1 MPNILTNNS
10 DWHSELLKVNLESPG
25 EGMLN
30 PLHFLLLL
38 LVEQLVPKA
47 RGVGI
52 RDLEE
57 DHYLL
62 LPRSDQNWWSMV
74 EAERTFL
81 FTHRGSVKMFWLLVL
96 VFGHL

>member
-1 MPNILTNNS
+1 M
-10 DWHSELLKVNLESPG
+10 NLESPG
-25 EGMLN
+25 KGMLN
-30 PLHFLLLL
+30 PLHFLPLLF
-38 LVEQLVPKA
+38 VEQQVPKA

-62 LPRSDQNWWSMV
+62 LPCSDQDWWSIV

-81 FTHRGSVKMFWLLVL
+81 FTHSGSVKMFWLLVL
-96 VFGHL
+96 VFGNL

>member
-25 EGMLN
+25 KGMLN

-38 LVEQLVPKA
+38 LVEQRVPKA

-57 DHYLL
+57 DHYFLL
-62 LPRSDQNWWSMV
+62 LRSDQNWWSMV

-81 FTHRGSVKMFWLLVL
+81 FTHRDSAKMFWLLVL
-96 VFGHL
+96 GFGHL